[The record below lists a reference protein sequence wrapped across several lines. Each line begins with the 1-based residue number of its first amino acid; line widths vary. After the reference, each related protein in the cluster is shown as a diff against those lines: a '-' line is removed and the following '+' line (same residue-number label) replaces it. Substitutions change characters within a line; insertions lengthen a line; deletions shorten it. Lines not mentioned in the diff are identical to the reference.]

1 VVQLLVAT
9 ANRGKQR
16 EFQDLLADWPVE
28 AVFPQDL
35 GIEIEVAETGSSF
48 AEIAAH
54 KALAYAWASD
64 LLTLADDS
72 GLEVDALDGAPGV
85 YTARYAGPGA
95 SDEDRYRKLL
105 ATLGDIPP
113 EQRTARFRCAVALAH
128 PGRRPTVVEG
138 TCEGMIAYGPQG
150 ANGFGYDPVFYL
162 PEFGC
167 TMAQLHPERKNRISH
182 RARAMR
188 AARTLLDQML
198 AEGGESQDA

>member
-1 VVQLLVAT
+1 MSRTIRMKPHHFVDIVTALGQGQTTYTPHPYGHALHKVAASILT
-9 ANRGKQR
+9 AHDR
-16 EFQDLLADWPVE
+16 FDLAR
-28 AVFPQDL
+28 
-35 GIEIEVAETGSSF
+35 
-48 AEIAAH
+48 
-54 KALAYAWASD
+54 ASD

-128 PGRRPTVVEG
+128 PGRRPTVAEG
-138 TCEGMIAYGPQG
+138 TCEGVIAYEPQG

-167 TMAQLHPERKNRISH
+167 TMAQLHPEHKNRISH

-188 AARTLLDQML
+188 AARPLLDQIL